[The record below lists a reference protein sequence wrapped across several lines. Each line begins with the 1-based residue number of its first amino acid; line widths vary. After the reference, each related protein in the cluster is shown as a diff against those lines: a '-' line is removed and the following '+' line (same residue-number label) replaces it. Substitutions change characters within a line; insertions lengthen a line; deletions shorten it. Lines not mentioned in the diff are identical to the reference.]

1 LDLSHSTSQRIGLYG
16 GAFDPPHTGHFALA
30 QCAISQLKLD
40 LLYIIPTGNAWHKS
54 QSLTTATHRLA
65 MTQLNFADLPA
76 VVVEDME
83 LKRQGPSY
91 TIDTLRE
98 LVKRHDSADFFVLL
112 GADQAAR
119 FETWKEW
126 QQIAQLAQL
135 AVAPRATSE
144 KDDTQ
149 LYEWHNHPQ
158 IRLTPLNM
166 PLENVSATDIRLGL
180 KQGFM
185 TDLGLKPSVFQY
197 IQHHHLY
204 MDRHDRSL

>member
-1 LDLSHSTSQRIGLYG
+1 
-16 GAFDPPHTGHFALA
+16 
-30 QCAISQLKLD
+30 
-40 LLYIIPTGNAWHKS
+40 
-54 QSLTTATHRLA
+54 
-65 MTQLNFADLPA
+65 
-76 VVVEDME
+76 
-83 LKRQGPSY
+83 
-91 TIDTLRE
+91 

-135 AVAPRATSE
+135 AVAPRANST
-144 KDDTQ
+144 KDDSQ
-149 LYEWHNHPQ
+149 SYEWHNHPQ

-166 PLENVSATDIRLGL
+166 PLENVSATDIRCGL